1 MADTKE
7 NTISL
12 EDNHDG
18 QDEKNSEDE
27 EEEVVVRTPKE
38 LYEALLKASRDG
50 DEERFENGINNTS
63 ALGIM

>member
-38 LYEALLKASRDG
+38 L
-50 DEERFENGINNTS
+50 
-63 ALGIM
+63 